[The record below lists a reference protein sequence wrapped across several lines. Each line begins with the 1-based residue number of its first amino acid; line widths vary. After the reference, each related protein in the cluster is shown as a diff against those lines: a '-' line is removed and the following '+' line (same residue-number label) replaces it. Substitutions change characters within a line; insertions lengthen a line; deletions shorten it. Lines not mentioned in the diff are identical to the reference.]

1 MNEENIQ
8 LDIDTG
14 MMHLITTIRKDNI
27 NCPYC
32 RSVLQDLGNSCPL
45 CNTPHHRNC
54 WSEHGGCSV
63 YGCYREAPRRKSKW
77 LTWIIVAAVFAFMLA
92 CIMFAA
98 VILKDVLPVG
108 LILFFGGLVLMGSF
122 AAMALPVIVVFV
134 GIKIL
139 SWLYA
144 LYRRMVS
151 AQSTP
156 SY

>member
-1 MNEENIQ
+1 MA
-8 LDIDTG
+8 
-14 MMHLITTIRKDNI
+14 HLITTIKKQNI

-32 RSVLQDLGNSCPL
+32 RSALPDWDNSCPR

-54 WSEHGGCSV
+54 WSQHGGCSV

-77 LTWIIVAAVFAFMLA
+77 LAGIIVTAVLGFMLA
-92 CIMFAA
+92 CLMLAT
-98 VILKDVLPVG
+98 VILKGIIPVG
-108 LILFFGGLVLMGSF
+108 LIFFFASLVLIGCF
-122 AAMALPVIVVFV
+122 AAMAMPVVVVFL

-139 SWLYA
+139 SWLLA

-151 AQSTP
+151 PQSTP